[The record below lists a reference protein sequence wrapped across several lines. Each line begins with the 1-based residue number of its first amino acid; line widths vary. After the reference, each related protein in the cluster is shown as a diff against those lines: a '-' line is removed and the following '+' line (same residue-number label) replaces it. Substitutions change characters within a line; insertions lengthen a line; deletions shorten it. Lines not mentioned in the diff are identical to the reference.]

1 MENQTDEAKEPI
13 NNEGNQ
19 QAEQKQ
25 NPILLTTIG
34 RVTTNTPAHLNYMPT
49 FMVFPVFVL

>member
-34 RVTTNTPAHLNYMPT
+34 RVTTNTPA
-49 FMVFPVFVL
+49 VFASCKSSGLR